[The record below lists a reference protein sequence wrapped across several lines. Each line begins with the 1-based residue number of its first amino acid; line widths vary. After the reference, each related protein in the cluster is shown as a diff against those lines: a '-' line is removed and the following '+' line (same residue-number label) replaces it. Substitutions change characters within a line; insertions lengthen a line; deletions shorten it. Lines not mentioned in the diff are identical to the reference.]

1 MKKNAERVFKLSWSH
16 LFIIFDGTQASLQ
29 LFSVKVQNVYS
40 WDEDTELSTS
50 GVRFK
55 QLLCSCHGCV
65 FTKIIMKYIYKA
77 WTFNLKNIDLSTQNR
92 TQINYTSTRWD
103 MSSGKWV
110 TGNTYSTHTYT
121 RMHTHAHKR
130 THTLHAHTCAC
141 AHTHKHMHAH
151 TNTCE
156 HTCIHAHTDI
166 HAYTHTQHS
175 TACQTTEIK
184 NKICC
189 IGVTWHMLLLDWS

>member
-50 GVRFK
+50 GAHFK
-55 QLLCSCHGCV
+55 QLLCSSHGCV

-92 TQINYTSTRWD
+92 TQINYTI
-103 MSSGKWV
+103 
-110 TGNTYSTHTYT
+110 
-121 RMHTHAHKR
+121 
-130 THTLHAHTCAC
+130 HTLRHVKWKMSDRQHLQYTHIHKNAHTCTQTYTHTAC
-141 AHTHKHMHAH
+141 SHMCMCAH
-151 TNTCE
+151 TNTCMHTQTRE
-156 HTCIHAHTDI
+156 HTRIHAHRDI